1 MSTNQQESPLSQEL
15 LIALHD
21 TACVAANNAGSMVAA
36 RFGGPLEVA
45 SKVDTTL
52 VTDVDK
58 ASQKIIAETISA
70 QFPDH
75 MVLGEED
82 DNEKEPPATDFVW
95 AVDPVDGTT
104 NYVNGMPVHAVSVAA
119 LYRGSPVAA
128 AVWVPWPSRSGSC
141 LFHGYLDGGAW
152 RDNERLQVR
161 PAAEN
166 GQPVAGRLVGVP
178 FGMSY
183 MYEIGK
189 PLLSARGDPRTFGC
203 AAYEVCMVA
212 AGMAQFSVTGPA
224 KIWDFAAGSLLVTE
238 AGGSVFALNDRGD
251 WAPLTGWGAPY
262 ARDAATSRRMRAWHG
277 AIVCGPA
284 ETVSFVAA
292 NMKPRRHPLHRRLI
306 RRFRRKK
313 QA

>member
-1 MSTNQQESPLSQEL
+1 MSQEL

-36 RFGGPLEVA
+36 RFGGHLEV
-45 SKVDTTL
+45 STKVDSTL

-58 ASQKIIAETISA
+58 ASQRTIAETISA

-82 DNEKEPPATDFVW
+82 ENENEPPATDFVW

-119 LYRGSPVAA
+119 LYRGAPVAA
-128 AVWVPWPSRSGSC
+128 AVWVPWPSRRGSC
-141 LFHGYLDGGAW
+141 LFHAYRDGGAW

-166 GQPVAGRLVGVP
+166 GLPVAGRLVGVP

-183 MYEIGK
+183 MYKLGR

-203 AAYEVCMVA
+203 AAFEVCMAA
-212 AGMAQFSVTGPA
+212 AGMMQCSVTGPA
-224 KIWDFAAGSLLVTE
+224 KVWDFAAGSLLVTE
-238 AGGSVFALNDRGD
+238 AGGSVLALNERGD

-277 AIVCGPA
+277 AIICGPD

-292 NMKPRRHPLHRRLI
+292 NLKPRRSPLHRRLI
-306 RRFRRKK
+306 RRFRRKR
-313 QA
+313 

>member
-1 MSTNQQESPLSQEL
+1 MSTREQQSALSPDL

-36 RFGGPLEVA
+36 RFGGPLEVS

-58 ASQKIIAETISA
+58 NSQQVIADTITA

-82 DNEKEPPATDFVW
+82 ENENEPPATDFVW

-104 NYVNGMPVHAVSVAA
+104 NYVNGVPVHAVSVAA
-119 LYRGSPVAA
+119 LYRGAPVAA
-128 AVWVPWPSRSGSC
+128 AVWVPWPSRGGSC
-141 LFHGYLDGGAW
+141 LFHGYLNGGAW
-152 RDNERLQVR
+152 RDNEPMNVV
-161 PAAEN
+161 PAGEN
-166 GQPVAGRLVGVP
+166 GAPVTGRLTGVP
-178 FGMSY
+178 AGASY
-183 MYEIGK
+183 LYRIDK
-189 PLLSARGDPRTFGC
+189 PLMSAPGDPRTFGC

-212 AGMAQFSVTGPA
+212 AGMMQFSITGPA
-224 KIWDFAAGSLLVTE
+224 KIWDFAAGALLVTE
-238 AGGSVFALNDRGD
+238 AGGSVYALNEKGD

-277 AIVCGPA
+277 AVICGPPQTA
-284 ETVSFVAA
+284 AFVAA
-292 NMKPRRHPLHRRLI
+292 NLRPRKRPLHRRL
-306 RRFRRKK
+306 FRRIGRKK
-313 QA
+313 

>member
-1 MSTNQQESPLSQEL
+1 MYNQNHDSKLSAEL
-15 LIALHD
+15 LTALHD

-36 RFGGPLEVA
+36 RFGGPLEVQ

-58 ASQKIIAETISA
+58 DSQRIISETIIA

-82 DNEKEPPATDFVW
+82 ENDNEPPATEFVW

-104 NYVNGMPVHAVSVAA
+104 NYVNGLPVHAVSVAA

-128 AVWVPWPSRSGSC
+128 AVWVPWPSRAGSR
-141 LFHGYLDGGAW
+141 LFHAYKNGGAW
-152 RDNERLQVR
+152 RDNEPMNVT
-161 PAAEN
+161 PAGEGGVPAT
-166 GQPVAGRLVGVP
+166 GRLTGVP
-178 FGMSY
+178 SGASFLY
-183 MYEIGK
+183 RIGE
-189 PLLSARGDPRTFGC
+189 PLRTAPGDPRIYGC

-212 AGMAQFSVTGPA
+212 AGVMQFSVTGPA

-238 AGGSVFALNDRGD
+238 AGGSVFALNEKGD

-262 ARDAATSRRMRAWHG
+262 ALDAATSRRMRAWHG
-277 AIVCGPA
+277 AVICGPP
-284 ETVSFVAA
+284 ETAAFVAS
-292 NMKPRRHPLHRRLI
+292 NLRPRTRPLYQRLMRRI
-306 RRFRRKK
+306 RGKR
-313 QA
+313 

>member
-1 MSTNQQESPLSQEL
+1 MSTEMQQSDLSPEL

-36 RFGGPLEVA
+36 RFGGPLEVS

-58 ASQKIIAETISA
+58 NSQRIIADTITA

-82 DNEKEPPATDFVW
+82 ENENEPPATDFVW

-104 NYVNGMPVHAVSVAA
+104 NYVNGVPVHAVSVAA
-119 LYRGSPVAA
+119 LYRGAPVAA
-128 AVWVPWPSRSGSC
+128 AVWVPWPSRGGSC
-141 LFHGYLDGGAW
+141 LFHGYQNGGAW
-152 RDNERLQVR
+152 RDNEPMNVP
-161 PAAEN
+161 PAGEDGA
-166 GQPVAGRLVGVP
+166 PVTGRLAGVP
-178 FGMSY
+178 AGASY
-183 MYEIGK
+183 LYRIGK
-189 PLLSARGDPRTFGC
+189 PLMSAPGDPRTLGC

-212 AGMAQFSVTGPA
+212 AGVMQYSITGPA

-238 AGGSVFALNDRGD
+238 AGGSVYALNEKRE
-251 WAPLTGWGAPY
+251 WAPLTAWGAPY

-277 AIVCGPA
+277 AVICGPPQTA
-284 ETVSFVAA
+284 AFVAA
-292 NMKPRRHPLHRRLI
+292 NLRPRRRPLHRL
-306 RRFRRKK
+306 FRRLKRKK
-313 QA
+313 